1 MLRILLVRCWPA
13 LIPIGIYFLWFW
25 LKRRKARKAGLP
37 LPHITDGPW
46 LLTAAASVLFLAISL
61 FAIPLLAGHN
71 SGTNYQPKELID
83 GQLVPGKLD

>member
-1 MLRILLVRCWPA
+1 MLRLMLVRCWPA
-13 LIPIGIYFLWFW
+13 LIPIGLYLLWFW
-25 LKRRKARKAGLP
+25 RQRRRARKAGLP

-46 LLTAAASVLFLAISL
+46 LLTAVASVLFLAASL

-83 GQLVPGKLD
+83 GKLVPGKLD